1 MLQNEQLSLLG
12 DGQNKA
18 MVVMSSCFRV
28 KQSGFE
34 SQLLTLKKKKKLNLP
49 VLQFPDLKNGDKN
62 AYSLSLL

>member
-34 SQLLTLKKKKKLNLP
+34 SQLLTLKKKKLNLP

>member
-1 MLQNEQLSLLG
+1 MLQNEQLFLLG

-18 MVVMSSCFRV
+18 MVVLSSGLRV

-34 SQLLTLKKKKKLNLP
+34 SQLLTLKKNPLNLP
-49 VLQFPDLKNGDKN
+49 VLQFPDLSNGDKN